1 MFLVFVV
8 AVKEKQRWEKREYC
22 YSDVWCNLGHH
33 IHSGFSLAD
42 SRWWILVRGI
52 CVSCR
57 EFRWQIS
64 QALKLLLQA
73 RITCVLFSVGERQA
87 SLRESALDRCFSFVD
102 LPTAEMS
109 GRGTRESARLSLARR
124 RRNPKL
130 LPILVDLFVN
140 QSACPVIN

>member
-1 MFLVFVV
+1 M
-8 AVKEKQRWEKREYC
+8 
-22 YSDVWCNLGHH
+22 
-33 IHSGFSLAD
+33 
-42 SRWWILVRGI
+42 RGI

-64 QALKLLLQA
+64 QAPKLLLQA

-102 LPTAEMS
+102 LPTAE
-109 GRGTRESARLSLARR
+109 RRDERTRYEGERASFSRAPETKP
-124 RRNPKL
+124 PKL

>member
-8 AVKEKQRWEKREYC
+8 AVKENKDGRRENIVTVMC
-22 YSDVWCNLGHH
+22 DAT
-33 IHSGFSLAD
+33 LATIFTPGLV
-42 SRWWILVRGI
+42 RVVRGI